1 MVDLQTKLAE
11 KMYQKYRIILDQED
25 CFDLAEDILSACADN
40 ADYTVPL
47 KEWMNGKTFFHDYKV
62 HDFPLVDLAYR
73 LDPKNPN
80 IPVSI
85 LILSLEKQ
93 EGSSYRGLPAIAE
106 QWCVCDP
113 ALLKGQPCRFLQKAR
128 GFRDRCDKPYI
139 LPDYTPE
146 QMYEIFS
153 EECASEENK
162 CICTDELSEQLKVL
176 FRNWYHTKD
185 ADEDFSNA
193 RQVISLFEE
202 TKAKHYT
209 RIGRDAYK
217 AETVHELSVL
227 DIPDEYSGIIET
239 QSGNRTFEDV
249 MVEINKYY
257 GWSELKG
264 WLENRYKLLN
274 LKKNGVNLPVPMGH
288 MCFIGGPGTGKST
301 SGSLFAEACY
311 AMGLTST
318 SKFTK
323 YLAKDLIAGFKGQ
336 TAQKIADAMEAGK
349 KGVIL
354 IDEAYSLTPDPLSG
368 NNDFET
374 AAVDYL
380 LDFTE
385 VNQKDTIVILAG
397 YEDKIKQLLAS
408 NRGLNDRFPTKITFP
423 NFSPEECTQI
433 LNSMLEKYIKV
444 SEKCVS
450 IETQLFESV
459 CTLPGFANAR
469 TVRNIQ
475 NEIFNS
481 FSDRMTK
488 LLDTADVKDGISQVQ
503 TLSESMILPE
513 DIQNGFSNWHKS
525 RK

>member
-1 MVDLQTKLAE
+1 
-11 KMYQKYRIILDQED
+11 
-25 CFDLAEDILSACADN
+25 
-40 ADYTVPL
+40 
-47 KEWMNGKTFFHDYKV
+47 
-62 HDFPLVDLAYR
+62 
-73 LDPKNPN
+73 
-80 IPVSI
+80 
-85 LILSLEKQ
+85 
-93 EGSSYRGLPAIAE
+93 
-106 QWCVCDP
+106 
-113 ALLKGQPCRFLQKAR
+113 
-128 GFRDRCDKPYI
+128 
-139 LPDYTPE
+139 
-146 QMYEIFS
+146 
-153 EECASEENK
+153 
-162 CICTDELSEQLKVL
+162 
-176 FRNWYHTKD
+176 
-185 ADEDFSNA
+185 
-193 RQVISLFEE
+193 
-202 TKAKHYT
+202 
-209 RIGRDAYK
+209 
-217 AETVHELSVL
+217 
-227 DIPDEYSGIIET
+227 
-239 QSGNRTFEDV
+239 

-257 GWSELKG
+257 GWSELKE
-264 WLENRYKLLN
+264 WLENRYKLLK
-274 LKKNGVNLPVPMGH
+274 LKKNGMNLPVPMGH

-301 SGSLFAEACY
+301 SGALFAEACY

-354 IDEAYSLTPDPLSG
+354 IDEAYALTPDPLSG

-408 NRGLNDRFPTKITFP
+408 NRGLNDRFPTKIIFP
-423 NFSPEECTQI
+423 NFSPAECTQI

-444 SEKCVS
+444 SEECIS
-450 IETQLFESV
+450 IETQMFETV
-459 CTLPGFANAR
+459 CILPEFANAR

-475 NEIFNS
+475 NEIFNA

-488 LLDTADVKDGISQVQ
+488 LLDTADVKDGISQIQ
-503 TLSESMILPE
+503 TLPESMILPE